1 MSNKRLFKE
10 KYEKY
15 YEATE
20 EDEFRK
26 NIFITNL
33 RMINEHNERYDRG
46 EVTYTMRVNKFADWT
61 PEEIKTLYG
70 RFKLWF
76 APSMVPA
83 DIIQHEN

>member
-1 MSNKRLFKE
+1 
-10 KYEKY
+10 
-15 YEATE
+15 
-20 EDEFRK
+20 
-26 NIFITNL
+26 
-33 RMINEHNERYDRG
+33 MINEHNERYDRG